1 MSIYTYTHT
10 HTHTHTHIMGK
21 GRKGRERGQTESEK
35 DDYVSI
41 ISGGNKE
48 KLSCLPQPFSRW
60 QRGIKEQS
68 PSVK

>member
-1 MSIYTYTHT
+1 
-10 HTHTHTHIMGK
+10 MGK